1 MKHTLTASLPC
12 TSPNFPG
19 QLKLKLKVFHIKKTI
34 YRKTGYYLEAYIHDE
49 EVIHA
54 SILVKL
60 SPTAT
65 CEMARLAGYYNKVLK
80 KPPYP
85 VRVFIKHNQ
94 LTVEGL

>member
-1 MKHTLTASLPC
+1 MKHSLTAFLPC
-12 TSPNFPG
+12 TSLKFPG
-19 QLKLKLKVFHIKKTI
+19 QLKLKLKVFHIKKTV
-34 YRKTGYYLEAYIHDE
+34 YRTPGYYLEVQLHGG
-49 EVIHA
+49 EVIHD

-65 CEMARLAGYYNKVLK
+65 CEMARLTSCYNKVLK

-85 VRVFIKHNQ
+85 LRVFINTNQ